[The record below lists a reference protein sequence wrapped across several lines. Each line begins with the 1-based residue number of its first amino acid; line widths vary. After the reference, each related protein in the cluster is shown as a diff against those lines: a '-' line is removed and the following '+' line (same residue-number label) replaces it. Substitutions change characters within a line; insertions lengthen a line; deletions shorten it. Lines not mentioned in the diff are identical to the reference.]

1 MQAHNLQIARRNL
14 HLCRFC
20 GICRDAVS
28 CPTEPGSVDCTGCG
42 ACHLACPYEAI
53 EILPREQAHE
63 RMRLIKV
70 IIDGE
75 IFFVPERITVSD
87 ALAFAGYQ
95 VSDPC
100 GVGGCFACALVIGG
114 ETKPACVTA
123 VAEGMKI
130 DTMTKPEPLRVVS
143 GFAPHVVGGVGTP
156 HTLKNYTRP
165 VEVAC
170 FLHGC
175 NYRCPQCQNHVMAFT
190 GGVPMTPKSVAGI
203 LIGIAEAYHVGRVA
217 FSGGEATLNREFLIK
232 VIKLLRTRDSD
243 LRIHVDTNGSLLT
256 TDYIDELVD
265 AGMTDIGIDLKA
277 LSPDTFTKITAVSE
291 DRERFL
297 KISWDAVKYIL
308 DNHDIFVGI
317 GIPYN
322 RALMPMEEIRAMGE
336 KIAQISK
343 DVQVCLLDYRAA
355 FRRRDLVLPT
365 VAEMA
370 EAKEAL
376 NSVGLRNVI
385 AQTVEGHIGP

>member
-14 HLCRFC
+14 NLCRFC

-42 ACHLACPYEAI
+42 ACYLACPYEAI
-53 EILPREQAHE
+53 EIVPRERAHE
-63 RMRLIKV
+63 RKMLIKV

-75 IFFVPERITVSD
+75 IFFVPDRITVSD

-100 GVGGCFACALVIGG
+100 GVGGCFACAVTIDG

-123 VAEGMKI
+123 VAEGMGI
-130 DTMTKPEPLRVVS
+130 DTVTKPEPLRVVS

-156 HTLKNYTRP
+156 YRLKNYTRP

-190 GGVPMTPKSVAGI
+190 GGVPMTPENVAGI

-217 FSGGEATLNREFLIK
+217 FSGGESTLNREFLIK
-232 VIKLLRTRDSD
+232 AIKLLKTRDSD

-256 TDYIDELVD
+256 PDYIDELVD
-265 AGMTDIGIDLKA
+265 AGMTDLGIDLKVDKLTHGDLGQMQMYVNYYDLEVMSA
-277 LSPDTFTKITAVSE
+277 DDNPTVGLILCAEKNDAVVRYVLGEENQQIFASRYRLQLPSE
-291 DRERFL
+291 EDLRLELQRERRL
-297 KISWDAVKYIL
+297 IQERTS
-308 DNHDIFVGI
+308 
-317 GIPYN
+317 
-322 RALMPMEEIRAMGE
+322 R
-336 KIAQISK
+336 
-343 DVQVCLLDYRAA
+343 
-355 FRRRDLVLPT
+355 
-365 VAEMA
+365 A
-370 EAKEAL
+370 EADA
-376 NSVGLRNVI
+376 
-385 AQTVEGHIGP
+385 